1 MGRTI
6 PSFRNVLAIEK
17 AEWKPFRNAL
27 DKSER
32 KDFDD
37 MFDIPR
43 LYLSA
48 CSNSV
53 QLVPLHPIIMSIL
66 FHHYKELTE
75 IISEVEQMEQAT
87 VSSKK
92 RLAINEE
99 EEKKQEDSKTTKKK
113 KKSPTAKKQD
123 YLSYF
128 FLTDNKNT
136 NGFPT
141 IDLNNGRTNRTI
153 FLCLLASF
161 PNFVSISLAFGIE
174 IQ

>member
-32 KDFDD
+32 KEFDD

-75 IISEVEQMEQAT
+75 IISEVEQIDAK
-87 VSSKK
+87 VNNSKQRVMIK
-92 RLAINEE
+92 E
-99 EEKKQEDSKTTKKK
+99 EEKDLTP
-113 KKSPTAKKQD
+113 SPRLRQLK
-123 YLSYF
+123 LSE
-128 FLTDNKNT
+128 L
-136 NGFPT
+136 
-141 IDLNNGRTNRTI
+141 
-153 FLCLLASF
+153 
-161 PNFVSISLAFGIE
+161 
-174 IQ
+174 